1 MYSNDLFGTRL
12 KCLRKD
18 RGETQKDLAD
28 FLGIKQNQIGE
39 MENGRKASTFAKLAL
54 LCEHYNISADYL
66 LGLTDEPRP
75 LRQDDTAG
83 FPHRHPGDRTERAA
97 IKAAPTGT
105 LGGPAPPG
113 ARPLLPFIQE

>member
-39 MENGRKASTFAKLAL
+39 MDLR
-54 LCEHYNISADYL
+54 ADYL
-66 LGLTDEPRP
+66 LGLTDEPWP
-75 LRQDDTAG
+75 LRQDDGAG
-83 FPHRHPGDRTERAA
+83 R
-97 IKAAPTGT
+97 
-105 LGGPAPPG
+105 
-113 ARPLLPFIQE
+113 

>member
-18 RGETQKDLAD
+18 RGETQ
-28 FLGIKQNQIGE
+28 NGE

-66 LGLTDEPRP
+66 LGLTDEPWP
-75 LRQDDTAG
+75 LRQDDGAG
-83 FPHRHPGDRTERAA
+83 R
-97 IKAAPTGT
+97 
-105 LGGPAPPG
+105 
-113 ARPLLPFIQE
+113 

>member
-1 MYSNDLFGTRL
+1 MGMAMPVILDRSPCSVVGMAGKKEKMWDLFGTRL

-66 LGLTDEPRP
+66 LGLTDEPWP
-75 LRQDDTAG
+75 LRQDDGAG
-83 FPHRHPGDRTERAA
+83 R
-97 IKAAPTGT
+97 
-105 LGGPAPPG
+105 
-113 ARPLLPFIQE
+113 

>member
-1 MYSNDLFGTRL
+1 MTRGDSVYSNDMFGTRL

-75 LRQDDTAG
+75 LRQDDGAG
-83 FPHRHPGDRTERAA
+83 R
-97 IKAAPTGT
+97 
-105 LGGPAPPG
+105 
-113 ARPLLPFIQE
+113 